1 MTRSRYAAIL
11 LPVCLLF
18 QAAQATDCDFTRNKV
33 DKFTKTRLVDTEW
46 RQLRTN
52 IGGSYDEEL
61 IDLREVFVRG
71 AVNGDQRSILLQL
84 QTQDTSMSFAPD
96 PNRLRWALA
105 FNPASRL
112 LITLADGS
120 VVTLKGQ
127 ASVSGD
133 VKVKRDGKVHIT
145 ESTTV
150 IPFTVE
156 AEQMQQLMAQPA
168 TRIEA
173 HGAASKFDFQLR
185 KKSLGHVRKVL
196 GCIQ

>member
-1 MTRSRYAAIL
+1 MRSRCLAVL
-11 LPVCLLF
+11 LPACLAF

-46 RQLRTN
+46 KQLRTD
-52 IGGSYDEEL
+52 IGGSYDEDL
-61 IDLREVFVRG
+61 IDLREVFIRS
-71 AVNGDQRSILLQL
+71 AVHGDRRSILLQL
-84 QTQDTSMSFAPD
+84 QTQDTSMNFAPD

-105 FNPASRL
+105 FNPASSL

-127 ASVSGD
+127 ATVSGD

-168 TRIEA
+168 TRIRA
-173 HGAASKFDFQLR
+173 HGAMSQFDFQLR

>member
-1 MTRSRYAAIL
+1 MRSRCLAVL
-11 LPVCLLF
+11 LPACLAF

-46 RQLRTN
+46 KQLRTD
-52 IGGSYDEEL
+52 IGGSYDEDL
-61 IDLREVFVRG
+61 IDLREVFIRS
-71 AVNGDQRSILLQL
+71 AVHGDRRSILLQL
-84 QTQDTSMSFAPD
+84 QTQDTSMNFAPD

-112 LITLADGS
+112 LITL
-120 VVTLKGQ
+120 
-127 ASVSGD
+127 
-133 VKVKRDGKVHIT
+133 KRDGKVHIT

-156 AEQMQQLMAQPA
+156 AGQMQQLMAQPA
-168 TRIEA
+168 TRIRA
-173 HGAASKFDFQLR
+173 HGAMSQFDFQLR